1 MNFKDI
7 KFPSRIFITGI
18 DTDAGK
24 SYATGWI
31 ARGKHMFANLLA
43 FLDVILYNGFCKIN
57 HTADLWDCCF
67 FNR

>member
-1 MNFKDI
+1 
-7 KFPSRIFITGI
+7 
-18 DTDAGK
+18 
-24 SYATGWI
+24 
-31 ARGKHMFANLLA
+31 MFANLLD